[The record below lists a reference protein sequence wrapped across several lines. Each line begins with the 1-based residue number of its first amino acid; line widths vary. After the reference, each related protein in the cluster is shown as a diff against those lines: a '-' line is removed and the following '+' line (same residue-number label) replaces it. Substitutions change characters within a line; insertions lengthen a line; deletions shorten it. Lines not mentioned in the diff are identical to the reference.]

1 MPVAGKSRRKYTVML
16 PADPASVSDLV
27 SIRSALSTAT
37 GLRVFG
43 RHLTLA
49 TLTVTALLLLVRQLG
64 FLQPLELAAYDSMVL
79 VRPPDGPDPRLLV
92 VEITEEDM
100 RAQKKW
106 PLTDKV
112 LADLLAKLAGLNPRA
127 LGLDLYRDLPQ
138 EPGSAELAQ
147 RLKNSNIIA
156 ITHIGE
162 GAKGSVPPPA
172 AVPAQRVG
180 FNDVLLDPD
189 EVIRRN
195 LMFASFETEDG
206 QTNVLHSFSMRL
218 AETYLNSRGIL
229 PKNSDSNPE
238 LILWGKARFWP
249 LEANSGGYAGAD
261 ARGYQILLNYRCGC
275 NVARTVTLR
284 QVLSGDLNPDWVR
297 DKIVLVGTTAP
308 SLKDLYLTPY
318 SAGVRE
324 MPKMPGV
331 LIHAEM
337 VSQILDAVTGARP
350 LFWFWPEWLEAL
362 WIGGWALTGGALAL
376 LLRHPLQL
384 GIGAGAGVAVL
395 LGTSMSLFFLGGW
408 VPVVPPVLAFLAG
421 GAGVRWAKF
430 RYHTFHDSLTGLP
443 NRAKFAQ
450 LLAAQQVRA
459 SRGKDGSC
467 AVLFL
472 DLDSFGAVSGSLGD
486 RGGDE
491 LLVAIAKRLHDALQG
506 AGTVARVEGDAFA
519 IFLKDINDAS
529 AATGTVERLHA
540 ELERP
545 FHHSGLEVFITA
557 STGIALGKSADAPD
571 LLRNAQTAM
580 YRSRAGGRGR
590 YQLFEAGMQDD
601 RAKRLQLETELR
613 RAIEREEF
621 VVFYQPFVCLSSG
634 KIAGF
639 EALVR
644 WKHPQRGM
652 VFPGEF
658 IPVAEETALIVP
670 LGAFVMREACRQ
682 LRQWQEQFSGTARSE
697 GIEGA
702 QEISSSEPS
711 STGAINRVSNS
722 AAGDSVGGDSPAALI
737 ISVNLSGKQFSHAG
751 LIAEVEHTLQQTGLD
766 ARCLKLEITE
776 SVVMDNID
784 SALAMLSQLKALNV
798 QLGIDDFGTGYSSLS
813 YLHRFPTNTLKVDR
827 SFVSRLGKGSEYVEI
842 VRAIV
847 TLAHNLG
854 MDVIAEGVE
863 TSQQVAVLRELGC
876 ECAQGYFFA
885 KPVPAE
891 AAEALLAS
899 KPFEV

>member
-1 MPVAGKSRRKYTVML
+1 M
-16 PADPASVSDLV
+16 SDFV
-27 SIRSALSTAT
+27 NIRSALSTAT
-37 GLRVFG
+37 GLRMFG

-49 TLTVTALLLLVRQLG
+49 SVTVTALLLLVRQLG
-64 FLQPLELAAYDSMVL
+64 FLQPLELAAFDWMVRL
-79 VRPPDGPDPRLLV
+79 RPPDGPDPRLLL
-92 VEITEEDM
+92 VEITEDDI

-112 LADLLAKLAGLNPRA
+112 LADLLAKLAEFNPRA
-127 LGLDLYRDLPQ
+127 IGLDLYRDLPQ
-138 EPGSAELAQ
+138 EPGTAELAK
-147 RLKNSNIIA
+147 RLKNSNVIA
-156 ITHIGE
+156 ITHIGD
-162 GAKGSVPPPA
+162 GAKGGVPSPT
-172 AVPAQRVG
+172 AVPAERVG

-195 LMFASFETEDG
+195 LMFASFQTKDG
-206 QTNVLHSFSMRL
+206 QTKVLHSFSLRL
-218 AETYLNSRGIL
+218 AETYLKNQGLL
-229 PKNSDSNPE
+229 PKNRDSAPD
-238 LILWGKARFWP
+238 LILWGKAQFLP

-261 ARGYQILLNYRCGC
+261 AQGYQILLNYRCGS

-284 QVLSGDLNPDWVR
+284 QVLSGELNPDWVR

-324 MPKMPGV
+324 VPKMPGV
-331 LIHAEM
+331 LIHAQM
-337 VSQILDAVTGARP
+337 VSQILDAVTGSRP

-362 WIGGWALTGGALAL
+362 WIGVPAFAGGVLVL
-376 LLRHPLQL
+376 LVRHPLQL
-384 GIGAGAGVAVL
+384 GIGAIAGLGVL
-395 LGTSMSLFFLGGW
+395 FATGTSLFFLGGW

-421 GAGVRWAKF
+421 GAGVRWGKF
-430 RYHTFHDSLTGLP
+430 RYDTFHDALTGLP
-443 NRAKFAQ
+443 NRAKFGW
-450 LLAAQQVRA
+450 LLASQQARA
-459 SRGKDGSC
+459 SRGKKDDSC

-486 RGGDE
+486 QRGDE
-491 LLVAIAKRLHDALQG
+491 LLVAIAKRLHECVRG
-506 AGTVARVEGDAFA
+506 AGAVARVEGDAFA
-519 IFLKDINDAS
+519 ILLKNINDAS
-529 AATGTVERLHA
+529 AATGVAERLHG
-540 ELERP
+540 ELARP

-557 STGIALGKSADAPD
+557 STGIAVGASADAPD

-580 YRSRAGGRGR
+580 YRARAQGRGR
-590 YQLFEAGMQDD
+590 YQVFQAAMQGDG
-601 RAKRLQLETELR
+601 AKRLLLEADLR
-613 RAIEREEF
+613 RAIDRQEF

-658 IPVAEETALIVP
+658 IPVAEETGLIVP
-670 LGAFVMREACRQ
+670 LGALVMREACRQ
-682 LRQWQEQFSGTARSE
+682 MRQWHEQFSGKAGELDRGE
-697 GIEGA
+697 AE
-702 QEISSSEPS
+702 EISNCESS
-711 STGAINRVSNS
+711 GRDARNRVSNS
-722 AAGDSVGGDSPAALI
+722 VAEESVGFHSPAPLN

-751 LIAEVEHTLQQTGLD
+751 LIAEVEQTLQETGLE
-766 ARCLKLEITE
+766 ASSLKLEITE
-776 SVVMDNID
+776 SVVMDNIE

-827 SFVSRLGKGSEYVEI
+827 SFVSRLESGSEYVEI

-863 TSQQVAVLRELGC
+863 TAQQLAVLRELGC
-876 ECAQGYFFA
+876 EYAQGYLFA

-891 AAEALLAS
+891 AAEAMLAS
-899 KPFEV
+899 KPFEF